1 MARGRREVE
10 VVCRKITILIPLE
23 ENTMATA
30 TITSDKNAVVA
41 EILIA
46 APPARVFQAISDPA
60 QPATSE
66 AKRKGWKCLPEWHQS
81 ALTLP

>member
-1 MARGRREVE
+1 
-10 VVCRKITILIPLE
+10 
-23 ENTMATA
+23 
-30 TITSDKNAVVA
+30 
-41 EILIA
+41 LIA

>member
-1 MARGRREVE
+1 
-10 VVCRKITILIPLE
+10 
-23 ENTMATA
+23 MATA

-81 ALTLP
+81 ALTFHRSLQEDPWPTKSLAANFSKVSD